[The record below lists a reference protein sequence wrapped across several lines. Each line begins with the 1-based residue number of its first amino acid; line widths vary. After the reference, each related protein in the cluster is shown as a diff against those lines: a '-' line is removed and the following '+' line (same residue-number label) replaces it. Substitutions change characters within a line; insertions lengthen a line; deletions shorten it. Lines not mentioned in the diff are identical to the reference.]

1 MAYDC
6 RYRKR
11 HSSSKKNVEMPVEKQ
26 RKQPRKANLCEAQI
40 TVTLKYDVV
49 TVRKM
54 HPDGPNHTHDL
65 KASDILKRPTEVT
78 QFIEAEAM
86 KGYRAPAIKGAATD
100 HFKDRQRTAQDARCI
115 ERPIHW
121 CRQPC

>member
-1 MAYDC
+1 
-6 RYRKR
+6 
-11 HSSSKKNVEMPVEKQ
+11 MPVEKQ
-26 RKQPRKANLCEAQI
+26 RKTAAREANLCEAQI